1 MQSILM
7 KKMQGISSSV
17 LAISSVIRSG
27 VLYRIVGGCA
37 SDKEQLTQTTAVSLL
52 LQSINKLHNCT
63 WQGMRALSI
72 DVAESEKSSKK
83 RQKSAPQ

>member
-1 MQSILM
+1 
-7 KKMQGISSSV
+7 V

-37 SDKEQLTQTTAVSLL
+37 AVTKNNSNCAAVSLFLL

-63 WQGMRALSI
+63 WQGMLRALSI
-72 DVAESEKSSKK
+72 DVAGARNRARRGKK
-83 RQKSAPQ
+83 VPHNSQQGD